1 MKELTNNPAPELDE
15 GALTQCKMKVY
26 ILKCSD
32 NSYYTG
38 VTSDLEKRLKQHEDG
53 IFWNCYTF
61 DKRPIQLM
69 FSREFNDNME
79 AIAFEKRV
87 KGWSRAKKEALI
99 NGDIARLKEL
109 SRNKNN
115 ASSSSA

>member
-1 MKELTNNPAPELDE
+1 
-15 GALTQCKMKVY
+15 MKVY

-38 VTSDLEKRLKQHEDG
+38 VTSDLEKRIKQHKEG
-53 IFWNCYTF
+53 AFLYCYTF
-61 DKRPIQLM
+61 VKRPIQLM
-69 FSREFNDNME
+69 FYREFDDNMK
-79 AIAFEKRV
+79 AIKFEKQV

-99 NGDIARLKEL
+99 SGDIEKLKEL
-109 SRNKNN
+109 SNEKSN

>member
-1 MKELTNNPAPELDE
+1 
-15 GALTQCKMKVY
+15 MKVY

-32 NSYYTG
+32 GSYYTG

-53 IFWNCYTF
+53 FFWYCYTF

-69 FSREFNDNME
+69 FYREFNDNME

-99 NGDIARLKEL
+99 NGDFVKLKEL
-109 SRNKNN
+109 SKSKKQLSPN

>member
-1 MKELTNNPAPELDE
+1 
-15 GALTQCKMKVY
+15 MKVY

-38 VTSDLEKRLKQHEDG
+38 VTSDLEKRIKQHEEG
-53 IFWNCYTF
+53 TFWYCYTF

-69 FSREFNDNME
+69 FSREFDDNMK
-79 AIAFEKRV
+79 AIKFEKQV

-99 NGDIARLKEL
+99 RGDNDKLKEL
-109 SRNKNN
+109 SKGKSN

>member
-1 MKELTNNPAPELDE
+1 
-15 GALTQCKMKVY
+15 MKVY

-53 IFWNCYTF
+53 FFWYCYTF
-61 DKRPIQLM
+61 DRRPIQLM
-69 FSREFNDNME
+69 FIREFDNNVE

-99 NGDIARLKEL
+99 NGDIAKLKEL
-109 SRNKNN
+109 SRSKSN

>member
-1 MKELTNNPAPELDE
+1 
-15 GALTQCKMKVY
+15 MKVY

-32 NSYYTG
+32 GSYYTG

-53 IFWNCYTF
+53 AFWYCYTF

-69 FSREFNDNME
+69 FYREFDDNME

-99 NGDIARLKEL
+99 NGDIAKLKEL
-109 SRNKNN
+109 SRSKSN

>member
-1 MKELTNNPAPELDE
+1 MKNES
-15 GALTQCKMKVY
+15 Y

-32 NSYYTG
+32 GSYYTG

-53 IFWNCYTF
+53 TFWYCYTF

-69 FSREFNDNME
+69 FYRKFDDNME
-79 AIAFEKRV
+79 AIRFEKQV

-99 NGDIARLKEL
+99 K
-109 SRNKNN
+109 
-115 ASSSSA
+115 